1 MMFHRSKSK
10 FRQHNDRSDLGIG
23 GGGSGGGGSGG
34 GGGGGSGCRSR
45 VVVLLFVP
53 VPLPLLMAMVGRNTA
68 AQNQLPK
75 NAQISNRNAMPMQN
89 AAQW

>member
-1 MMFHRSKSK
+1 MFHRSKSK

-34 GGGGGSGCRSR
+34 GGYGRSL

-53 VPLPLLMAMVGRNTA
+53 VPLLMLMAMVGRNTA